1 MRAISEQESVRAK
14 EDIFA
19 QALKGGALVVGVATA
34 ESFAEAAGD
43 MAECAR
49 PAELLPG
56 ARSVLVVGG
65 APPRA
70 GDWACTV
77 PGHMETM
84 GTGDRI
90 NSLGLKMAKYIE
102 EHFGYYALLI
112 PPGLNKGNRP
122 FLSIKMAAE
131 LAGCGS
137 PSLAGPVLHA
147 DFGFMYYSAIVTTLP
162 LEPDPPPERPACP
175 APACLDQWVAEG
187 TTPCMQVCPI
197 GDGGCIGGKIADGK
211 ILERE
216 YDSARCN
223 ARVHTY
229 WVPGFQKVLEAA
241 LEQTDKEKRKMIL
254 YGNFFT
260 RTLWSITYAAQS
272 QGQCLECMRVCP
284 VGAEYRNLK

>member
-1 MRAISEQESVRAK
+1 MHWLIGKELDLTIVYRSEY
-14 EDIFA
+14 DW
-19 QALKGGALVVGVATA
+19 LVVQGDASTAAVGSLVAYYRRVRIA
-34 ESFAEAAGD
+34 HVEAGI
-43 MAECAR
+43 
-49 PAELLPG
+49 
-56 ARSVLVVGG
+56 RSY
-65 APPRA
+65 
-70 GDWACTV
+70 D
-77 PGHMETM
+77 
-84 GTGDRI
+84 
-90 NSLGLKMAKYIE
+90 KYSP
-102 EHFGYYALLI
+102 F
-112 PPGLNKGNRP
+112 PGLNKGNRP

-137 PSLAGPVLHA
+137 PSLAGPVLHS
-147 DFGFMYYSAIVTTLP
+147 DYGFMYYSAIVTTLP
-162 LEPDPPPERPACP
+162 MEPDSPPERPACP
-175 APACLDQWVAEG
+175 APVCLDQWEAEG

-197 GDGGCIGGKIADGK
+197 GDGGCLGGKIEEGK